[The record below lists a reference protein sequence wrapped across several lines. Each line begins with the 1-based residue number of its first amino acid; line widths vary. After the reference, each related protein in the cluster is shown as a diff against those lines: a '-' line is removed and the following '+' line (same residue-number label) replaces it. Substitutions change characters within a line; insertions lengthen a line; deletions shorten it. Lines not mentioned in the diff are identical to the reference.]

1 MHTFADAIPQQGL
14 NRIERGRRRQGLVP
28 DFKLEG
34 ERGGEEILCELKTMS
49 ASVSR
54 YPRNPLPRDGTRAVD
69 RRAAGLTA
77 DYLSKARRI
86 DQLYCGTPPPP
97 PRQPGGQQQ
106 PRVIGPVEQRLLQYG
121 EVRGWCFGAWG
132 EVSTEVHHLVQRL
145 AEARMALAETL
156 LGERRPTRSRAAE
169 KAGLVA
175 YIRRSLS
182 VTGVRAQ
189 AKFILDRLRLL
200 GDGAAEA
207 DRRRAR
213 AVQLE
218 AAAFRE
224 RRAQRVAFIQ
234 GRSIRRLGFG
244 SLDLD

>member
-1 MHTFADAIPQQGL
+1 M
-14 NRIERGRRRQGLVP
+14 
-28 DFKLEG
+28 
-34 ERGGEEILCELKTMS
+34 
-49 ASVSR
+49 
-54 YPRNPLPRDGTRAVD
+54 
-69 RRAAGLTA
+69 
-77 DYLSKARRI
+77 
-86 DQLYCGTPPPP
+86 
-97 PRQPGGQQQ
+97 
-106 PRVIGPVEQRLLQYG
+106 EQRLLQYG

-145 AEARMALAETL
+145 AEARIALAETL
-156 LGERRPTRSRAAE
+156 LGERRPTRSRDAE

-182 VTGVRAQ
+182 VTAVRAQ
-189 AKFILDRLRLL
+189 AKFLLDRLRLL

-218 AAAFRE
+218 ATAFRE

-244 SLDLD
+244 RLDLD